1 MDTKNS
7 ILSICD
13 SLYVLGQQKAAE
25 DIRMIAEKGRPSLED
40 LSSCLR
46 DHAARFSNERFER
59 YARRAKIG
67 NLCSFDDI
75 IDSPD
80 RKLDMEYIC
89 ELNSLDFIRNGF
101 NLVIW
106 GPPGTG
112 KSWIARMIATSACA
126 AGLRTRWTSFPVLY
140 DQLLRIYRNTDG
152 QTLESKIMYYS
163 RFDLLCI
170 DEFPNVSEM
179 DPFLVH
185 QIFNTFSE
193 RGHSILLCM
202 QCQPEK
208 MEELLSI
215 TSIGQSIKGRILQ
228 RAKRLHLSGSDLR
241 LTDIS

>member
-1 MDTKNS
+1 MDTKDN

-13 SLYVLGQQKAAE
+13 SLHVLGQQKVAE
-25 DIRMIAEKGRPSLED
+25 DIRLIADKGHPSLED

-46 DHAARFSNERFER
+46 DCAVRFSNERFER

-67 NLCSFDDI
+67 SLCSFSDI
-75 IDSPD
+75 IDSPE
-80 RKLDMEYIC
+80 RKLDLEYIS
-89 ELNSLDFIRNGF
+89 ELNSLGFIRGGF

-140 DQLLRIYRNTDG
+140 DQLLRLYRNTDG
-152 QTLESKIMYYS
+152 QMLDSKLMYYS

-170 DEFPNVSEM
+170 DEFPNVSQM
-179 DPFLVH
+179 DPFLV
-185 QIFNTFSE
+185 QQMFNTFSE

-202 QCQPEK
+202 QCQPKK
-208 MEELLSI
+208 MEELFSI

-228 RAKRLHLSGSDLR
+228 KAKRLHLCGADLR
-241 LTDIS
+241 LTDVS